1 MTEENKMSKNATS
14 TNGTAANEPKF
25 RPGDRVVRVTSSEIP
40 EGVKGTVLQA
50 CPNGCRAEGRWEVEY
65 DGHPCTQYS
74 RANAHPWAKSPTSW
88 FSRETSIE
96 LTVDEV
102 RRRIANGR

>member
-1 MTEENKMSKNATS
+1 MTNSQSA
-14 TNGTAANEPKF
+14 AANEPKF

-40 EGVKGTVLQA
+40 EGVRGTVLQA
-50 CPNGCRAEGRWEVEY
+50 CPSTYPTEGRWEVEY

-74 RANAHPWAKSPTSW
+74 RASAYSWAKSPTSW

-96 LTVDEV
+96 LTVEEV
-102 RRRIANGR
+102 RRRHATA